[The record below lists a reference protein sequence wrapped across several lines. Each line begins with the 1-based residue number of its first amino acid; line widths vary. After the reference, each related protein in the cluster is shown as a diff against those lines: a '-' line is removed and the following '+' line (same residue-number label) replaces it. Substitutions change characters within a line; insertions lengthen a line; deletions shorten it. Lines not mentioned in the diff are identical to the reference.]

1 MRKGNKERVQQGRQ
15 GEFIDLM
22 VSRLLEGK
30 RDSNPIV
37 AKFAAEYEINDKD
50 IIKELVELAIVKVAR
65 TYAQNPRLSDEEKYY
80 KIIDLYNQQVNL
92 AHRTSQS
99 IMLQQYSTPAPI
111 AFLASLFVKQ
121 ANPDG
126 VFWEPSAGN
135 GLLTIAIPPGQVVV
149 NEIDDLRN
157 INLQRQ
163 GYRAVHAQDA
173 TEEIPTT
180 PAYFDGVMTN
190 PPFGRIDTIQFKEA
204 HIKVLEHAM
213 AIRALEKMKDDGR
226 AAIIIGGHLTFDKA
240 GRIQAGKNMIFYA
253 YLHKYYHVL
262 DSINIDGK
270 KLYSRQGTSF
280 DVRLILIEGRKVTPG
295 GFPPVKSDQDK
306 EVVSTYERLWERVSP
321 YLQTK
326 TTTVATENFESIM
339 LEQEALAL
347 ELELE
352 LLKNKGLNGL
362 EGPYYPVSQADS
374 LEVEVPDSMDYET
387 HQAVA
392 RIAEEVGNLDEYVR
406 EKLGYPSRE
415 KLYSALKAE
424 QIDSV
429 AMAIYNMEVRG
440 QGIIIGDQTGIG
452 KGRQAAAIIR
462 YAVLNGHKPIFLTE
476 KPNLFSDIYRDLK
489 DIGSADLKPFIV
501 NARDAKTHIK
511 DSDGKVVYQAMEPAA
526 HKAFYKKFS
535 EGRGSLADL
544 EEYDYIISLY
554 SQFRDKDMTAKKLF
568 LIKVA
573 QNNILILDE
582 AHNSSGSSNTG
593 AFLQDVTGSAK
604 GVTFLSA
611 TFAKRPDN
619 MPIYSMKTAMSD
631 ANMSK
636 DELVEAITRGGVALQ
651 EVLASQLVDE
661 GQMVRR
667 QRTYEGIEVN
677 YITLTAEKENHRVV
691 CDRVTEIIRDVI
703 AFQEI
708 YIHPEVQELD
718 KIAVAE
724 GEKITGGPT
733 KAGVDSTPYF
743 SKVFNVINQLLFSI
757 KAEAVAEKAI
767 ARLREGK
774 KPVLAFSSTMG
785 SFLKDMIDD
794 SGEKV
799 SNGSIVKADFAE
811 VLKKGLDSVMKITK
825 TDPFGKKVKEQL
837 SISNFSPEAQ
847 VAYLNIM
854 KKINRAST
862 GICISPIDVLT
873 KRLSEAGYTYAEVT
887 GRDMVLQLDDNLTSG
902 LVVTRKKQTATDAF
916 RKFNNNEVDCLL
928 INQSGSTGASAHA
941 VPTAKVPKDKVK
953 QRVMIVLQAELD
965 INTEVQKRGRINR
978 TGQIMKPIY
987 DYLISE
993 IPAEKRLMMMLQKK
1007 LKSLDAN
1014 TSSNQKNSED
1024 LLSTADFLNKY
1035 GDKIVF
1041 EYLSENLE
1049 INSILG
1055 DPLNI
1060 ESNEDEDKRITEGAA
1075 HRVSGRVAILSTSEQ
1090 ERFYNEILER
1100 YNELVEYK
1108 KQIGEYDLEV
1118 EAMDLQTETLDKS
1131 VVKVGKTAD
1140 SIFGNDSYLETVRAR
1155 VLKKPFKKVEIEN
1168 MLAEALGSREAKEV
1182 QGEILTK
1189 FGNFMRIKLQ
1199 ESIEIITEK
1208 TKKQIENIPNEKSI
1222 QKALPEMRQQAI
1234 RDRESELKE
1243 AANLRIQKENEQ
1255 TDNRIS
1261 YLNGFFAFFYPGR
1274 PILYPKQVYGGT
1286 GDGLMKIPGICLGFQ
1301 IDERKP
1307 NPYAPSAITLK
1318 FALASSDK
1326 FVALKASGDT
1336 SLQISAIKGAT
1347 YDMSE
1352 SQARNLL
1359 NDWDEL
1365 TKEAAAD
1372 FSIRHIITGN
1382 LLQAFSS
1389 FSGKLVSY
1397 TTNDGSIKKGIL
1409 LPEQFNPE
1417 ESVGGKISVPL
1428 FKCAKVI
1435 KALPSGQLITTN
1447 NNIGFLRQGDDFKI
1461 IVPGA
1466 RSKGGDIYLDQD
1478 LLDLTD
1484 EGTFNKTGDAMV
1496 AWVSYKNIDRFI
1508 EVAQKNHSPSVEL
1521 DKEQYDMIADQ
1532 IEKPKAKK
1540 VMDLPQRKE
1549 AQMPDQTAP
1558 EMDEAELMMMLELEA
1573 EALELELKLLKQAA

>member
-1 MRKGNKERVQQGRQ
+1 MRKGNKDRVQQGRQ
-15 GEFIDLM
+15 DEFINLM
-22 VSRLLEGK
+22 FSRLQEGR
-30 RDSNPIV
+30 RDTNPIV
-37 AKFAAEYEINDKD
+37 AKLAANYEINDKD

-65 TYAQNPRLSDEEKYY
+65 SIALDPTFSNQERYF
-80 KIIDLYNQQVNL
+80 KIIDLYKQQVNL

-99 IMLQQYSTPAPI
+99 IMLQQYSTAAPI
-111 AFLASLFVKQ
+111 AYLASLFVKQ
-121 ANPDG
+121 ANPEG

-163 GYRAVHAQDA
+163 GYRAVYAQDA
-173 TEEIPTT
+173 TEEIQTT
-180 PAYFDGVMTN
+180 PVYFDGIITN

-204 HIKVLEHAM
+204 PIKVLEHAM
-213 AIRALEKMKDDGR
+213 AIRALDKMKDDGR

-270 KLYSRQGTSF
+270 KLYSRQGTAA
-280 DVRLILIEGRKVTPG
+280 DVRLILIEGQKAASG
-295 GFPPVKSDQDK
+295 GFPPVQSDQDK
-306 EVVSTYERLWERVSP
+306 EVVSTYERLWERISP
-321 YLQTK
+321 YFK
-326 TTTVATENFESIM
+326 NDTTEQDFDASM
-339 LEQEALAL
+339 LEHEALAL

-352 LLKNKGLNGL
+352 LLKNRAANRQGLNGL

-406 EKLGYPSRE
+406 EKLGYPSKE
-415 KLYSALKAE
+415 KLYASLKAE

-462 YAVLNGHKPIFLTE
+462 YAALNGHKPIFLTE

-526 HKAFYKKFS
+526 QKAFYKKFS

-544 EEYDYIISLY
+544 KEYDYIISLY

-708 YIHPEVQELD
+708 YIQPEIQQLD

-724 GEKITGGPT
+724 GQKVTGGPS

-785 SFLKDMIDD
+785 SFLKDMMDD
-794 SGEKV
+794 SGEKA
-799 SNGSIVKADFAE
+799 SNGSVVKADFAE
-811 VLKKGLDSVMKITK
+811 VLKKGLDGVMKITK

-873 KRLSEAGYTYAEVT
+873 KRLSEGGYTYAEVT

-941 VPTAKVPKDKVK
+941 VPTAKVPKEKVK

-1060 ESNEDEDKRITEGAA
+1060 DSNEDEDKRITEGAA

-1118 EAMDLQTETLDKS
+1118 EAMDLQAETLDKS

-1140 SIFGNDSYLETVRAR
+1140 SVFGNDSYLETVRAR

-1168 MLAEALGSREAKEV
+1168 MLAEVLGSREAKEV

-1189 FGNFMRIKLQ
+1189 FGNFMRIKVQ
-1199 ESIEIITEK
+1199 ESIEAIKEK

-1222 QKALPEMRQQAI
+1222 QKALPELRQQAM
-1234 RDRESELKE
+1234 RDRESELKQ

-1261 YLNGFFAFFYPGR
+1261 YLNGFFTFFYPGR
-1274 PILYPKQVYGGT
+1274 PILYPKHLYGGP
-1286 GDGLMKIPGICLGFQ
+1286 GDGWMKIPGICLGFQ

-1352 SQARNLL
+1352 SQAHNLL

-1372 FSIRHIITGN
+1372 FSTRHIITGN

-1397 TTNDGSIKKGIL
+1397 TTKDGSIKKGIL

-1428 FKCAKVI
+1428 FKCVKVI
-1435 KALPSGQLITTN
+1435 EALPSGQLITTN
-1447 NNIGFLRQGDDFKI
+1447 NNIGFLRQGEDFKI
-1461 IVPGA
+1461 IVPGS
-1466 RSKGGDIYLDQD
+1466 RSKGGDIYLDQQ

-1484 EGTFNKTGDAMV
+1484 EGTFNKTGDGMV
-1496 AWVSYKNIDRFI
+1496 AWVSYENIDRFI
-1508 EVAQKNHSPSVEL
+1508 EVAQKNHSPSIVL
-1521 DKEQYDMIADQ
+1521 DKEQYNMIADQ

-1549 AQMPDQTAP
+1549 VQMPAAP
-1558 EMDEAELMMMLELEA
+1558 EMDDAELMMMLELEA
-1573 EALELELKLLKQAA
+1573 EALELELKLIKQAA